1 MFCWETLGPG
11 IYVNAKLT
19 HTTHPNTAAD
29 QVQSHMVLPA
39 SPQKLPRNSS
49 KDVIM
54 SWRRRPGLPIPQIH
68 VQSNRWGPHFA
79 THRTQKD
86 LLPEATGQPQRSCVR
101 ASTGSG
107 EFGRHVRQCPF
118 GKDFLLGSHL
128 GNIPELLSRAYIEDP
143 HHNEWRWAASLDLP
157 ARRQANSF

>member
-39 SPQKLPRNSS
+39 SPQKLPRKIS

-68 VQSNRWGPHFA
+68 VQSMGAPLCNPQDSKGSAARS
-79 THRTQKD
+79 HRTA
-86 LLPEATGQPQRSCVR
+86 PEVLCPCLNRIWWIW
-101 ASTGSG
+101 STGPTMSFW
-107 EFGRHVRQCPF
+107 ER
-118 GKDFLLGSHL
+118 LATWSHL